1 MRRVKARGC
10 SLSPAGCSR
19 GTAAGW
25 WYSQIHGRRGYEEV
39 REREQTGVGRMR
51 LAQKSVAA
59 GTCGQSQQC
68 LGLGNCALVK
78 TWKETE
84 SVVPTACDG

>member
-1 MRRVKARGC
+1 MSRVKARGC

-19 GTAAGW
+19 GTAAGR
-25 WYSQIHGRRGYEEV
+25 IHGRRGYEEV

-68 LGLGNCALVK
+68 LGLGICALVK

-84 SVVPTACDG
+84 SMVPTACDG